1 MKHSSIFQRK
11 PKYITLLVIIGFV
24 LSCFGFSDGNNSIT
38 NFYYYKDKPYTID
51 LRTDKIFIKAKQL
64 LSTEELKSSLSIYPQ
79 VSILNKYDKNE
90 KMQFVDLNKSMNSS
104 ELIDLLSSVSQNS
117 NIEYTSPVFSPR
129 EGEGNTKVLQGVTD
143 AILVQFKQS
152 LPDNVINNYINDNNF
167 TIVQVLDLGGGKSY
181 VLSISNNSGMNTLD
195 VSNMVYNSGL
205 VNWAEPNFYYSGLL
219 SYVPNDQFF
228 PRQWSIRNTGNNIP
242 EGISGTAGCDMRVDS
257 AWNITLGIPQCVVG
271 MVDSGIDTTHEDIK
285 ANLINAKGYDFINGH
300 PLQTDDMNHGT
311 CTGGIVAAVDNNS
324 IGISGIAPNVKLIG
338 IKIFN
343 AAGTTT
349 TTALTNGLIYSW
361 QQGEWI
367 SSNSWGGGS
376 PVSAADQGI
385 LDGVT
390 LGRSGKGTV
399 FCVATGNSNG
409 ALQWPATNPNVISV
423 GGNSPCNQ
431 RKSTTSCD
439 NETWWGANYGTG
451 LYIVAPCVKVYA
463 TDRMGSVG
471 YTTTN
476 YDSTFNGT
484 SSATPNAAGVC
495 ALALS
500 LDSTMRWDTL
510 RVRMS
515 RTADKVGSYT
525 YTSAGPLAVLGNTWN
540 TEMGYGKVNAYRL
553 LKSSQTTLNFALTA
567 LLSGNFNGTSM
578 VAKIVRVELHN
589 STTPYALVDSQT
601 VLLNSSGIG
610 NPVFTKAL
618 NGTPYYI
625 VLKFNNGL
633 ETWSATTQTFSG
645 STLSYD
651 FTTAATKAYGSNMV
665 LVGTKW
671 CIISGDANQDGSVD
685 ALDRSA
691 CWNDRNL
698 SGVYVT
704 DLNGDGVVDALDRSI
719 AWNNRNLSVQK
730 PALAANP
737 TRILK
742 QDKKKR

>member
-1 MKHSSIFQRK
+1 
-11 PKYITLLVIIGFV
+11 
-24 LSCFGFSDGNNSIT
+24 
-38 NFYYYKDKPYTID
+38 
-51 LRTDKIFIKAKQL
+51 
-64 LSTEELKSSLSIYPQ
+64 
-79 VSILNKYDKNE
+79 
-90 KMQFVDLNKSMNSS
+90 MNSS

>member
-51 LRTDKIFIKAKQL
+51 LRTDKIFIKTKQL